1 MTNNNKRSGNR
12 KSLPWRGAGVGFD
25 LDSYR
30 EILDTLTRNKSRS
43 LLTGFGVFWGVF
55 MLVALMG
62 GGQGLKELLEQNFEG
77 FAQNTAM
84 IWAQQTTKPY
94 KGFRKGR
101 WWAMEYRDIERLRQR
116 VPELDVIAPVLFGSW
131 GTTNTAYYGDQKTQ
145 PHIQGVTPDYAD
157 IVAPRMYYG
166 RYINSMDM
174 REHRK
179 VCVLGKKVYKDLFR
193 EGGDPCG
200 KSIRIDSTWYQVI
213 GVDYNASGGM
223 NFNGRAEEKITLPL
237 TLVQQTY
244 NRGHEVD
251 MIAVTGRQGVVMS
264 TLAPRIRE
272 TIARS
277 HYIDPTDEQGVM
289 VFNTEVLFQL
299 LDNLFRGVNFLIWLV
314 GLGTLLAGAI
324 GVSNI
329 MMVTVRERTTEI
341 GIRRAIGATPRM
353 ILTQIIAE
361 SIVLT
366 LVAGMSG
373 ILFAVLIL
381 QMLEMGNMEDGI
393 VTAHFQVGFWTAL
406 FAALVV
412 SVMGVL
418 AGLAPAARAMS
429 IKPVDAMRDE

>member
-1 MTNNNKRSGNR
+1 MR
-12 KSLPWRGAGVGFD
+12 
-25 LDSYR
+25 LDIDTYR
-30 EILDTLTRNKSRS
+30 ENLDTLTRNKSRS
-43 LLTGFGVFWGVF
+43 FLTGFGVFWGVF

-77 FAQNTAM
+77 FAQNTTF
-84 IWAQQTTKPY
+84 IWAQQTSKPY

-101 WWAMEYRDIERLRQR
+101 WWAMDYKDIERLRQR
-116 VPELDVIAPVLFGSW
+116 VPELDAVAPVLYGTW
-131 GTTNTAYYGDQKTQ
+131 GMSNTAYYGEQKTQ
-145 PHIQGVTPDYAD
+145 PRIQGVTPDFAD

-166 RYINSMDM
+166 RYINEMDL
-174 REHRK
+174 RQHRK
-179 VCVLGKKVYKDLFR
+179 VCVLGKKIYKDLFK

-200 KSIRIDSTWYQVI
+200 KSIRIDSTYYQVI
-213 GVDYNASGGM
+213 GVDYNASGSM

-244 NRGHEVD
+244 NRGNEVD
-251 MIAVTGRQGVVMS
+251 MIAVTGRKGVVMS
-264 TLAPRIRE
+264 RLASRIRE
-272 TIARS
+272 TVARA
-277 HYIDPTDEQGVM
+277 HYIDPQDEQGVM

-299 LDNLFRGVNFLIWLV
+299 LDSLFRGVNFLIWLV

-353 ILTQIIAE
+353 VLSQIISE

-366 LVAGMSG
+366 QVAGMSG
-373 ILFAVLIL
+373 ILLGVLIL
-381 QMLEMGNMEDGI
+381 QMLELANTEDGI
-393 VTAHFQVGFWTAL
+393 LTAHFQVGFWTAI
-406 FAALVV
+406 FAALMV

>member
-1 MTNNNKRSGNR
+1 MR
-12 KSLPWRGAGVGFD
+12 VD

-43 LLTGFGVFWGVF
+43 FLTGFGVFWGVF
-55 MLVALMG
+55 MLIALIG
-62 GGQGLKELLEQNFEG
+62 GGQGLKEMLERNFEG
-77 FAQNTAM
+77 FATNTVM
-84 IWAQQTTKPY
+84 IWSQQTTKPY

-101 WWAMEYRDIERLRQR
+101 WWTMDEKDINRLRQR
-116 VPELDVIAPVLFGSW
+116 VPELDVVAPILFTPW
-131 GTTNTAYYGDQKTQ
+131 GTSNTAYYGEQKTI
-145 PHIQGVTPDYAD
+145 PRVQGVTPEYAEV
-157 IVAPRMYYG
+157 VAPKMYYG
-166 RYINSMDM
+166 RFINEMDVL
-174 REHRK
+174 EHRK
-179 VCVLGKKVYKDLFR
+179 VCVLGKKIYKDLFK

-200 KSIRIDSTWYQVI
+200 KSIRVDSTYYEVI
-213 GVDYNASGGM
+213 GVDYSAAGI

-244 NRGHEVD
+244 NRGSQVD
-251 MIAVTGRQGVVMS
+251 LIAATGRPGVVMS
-264 TLAPRIRE
+264 KLSPRIRE
-272 TIARS
+272 TIARA
-277 HYIDPTDEQGVM
+277 HYVDPTDEQGAM
-289 VFNTEVLFQL
+289 VFNTEVLFQM
-299 LDNLFRGVNFLIWLV
+299 LDNLFKGVNFLIWLV

-353 ILTQIIAE
+353 ILSQIISE

-381 QMLEMGNMEDGI
+381 QMLELGNTEDGI
-393 VTAHFQVGFWTAL
+393 LTAHFQVGFWTAIV
-406 FAALVV
+406 AALMV
-412 SVMGVL
+412 SLMGVL